1 MKDLGVKDYTLN
13 LMVATGT
20 FISYLSVSL
29 RTYVVILYLSSTY
42 LPTYLPMFLSAKF
55 LFLTVTGLGL
65 SIGAV
70 KISCNLS

>member
-29 RTYVVILYLSSTY
+29 PTYVVSLYLSSIY
-42 LPTYLPMFLSAKF
+42 LPTYVF
-55 LFLTVTGLGL
+55 
-65 SIGAV
+65 IC
-70 KISCNLS
+70 KILVSHCSRFGFKYWCC